1 MQILMVE
8 DDPTV
13 SQSVVLMLQSDTC
26 ALEAAALGHEGVE
39 LAKLNGY
46 DLILL
51 DLDLPDLSGYEVLR
65 ALRAA
70 GIDTPVL
77 VLSGLSTV
85 ANKVKA
91 LEFGADDYLTK
102 PFHKDELLA
111 RVHAVMRRADVA
123 AEQVVRCGD
132 LAIYLEANRVEIAG
146 QPVGLTKKEF
156 EVLELLALRQGTAIS
171 KEMFLSHLYGG
182 MDEPG
187 LKIIDVFLCKLR
199 KKLAAVSGGVEYIE
213 TVWGRGYMLQ
223 DRERLRGAA

>member
-1 MQILMVE
+1 MQILVVE
-8 DDPTV
+8 DDPAV

-26 ALEAAALGHEGVE
+26 ALDAAALGHEGVE
-39 LAKLNGY
+39 LAKLNSY
-46 DLILL
+46 EIILL
-51 DLDLPDLSGYEVLR
+51 DLDLPDFSGYDVLR

-70 GIDTPVL
+70 GIETPVL

-111 RVHAVMRRADVA
+111 RVHAVMRRADVP
-123 AEQVVRCGD
+123 AELVVRCGD

-199 KKLAAVSGGVEYIE
+199 KKLAAFSGGTEYIE
-213 TVWGRGYMLQ
+213 TVWGRGYMLRQ
-223 DRERLRGAA
+223 PERLRDAA

>member
-1 MQILMVE
+1 
-8 DDPTV
+8 
-13 SQSVVLMLQSDTC
+13 
-26 ALEAAALGHEGVE
+26 
-39 LAKLNGY
+39 
-46 DLILL
+46 
-51 DLDLPDLSGYEVLR
+51 
-65 ALRAA
+65 
-70 GIDTPVL
+70 

-111 RVHAVMRRADVA
+111 RVHAVMRRADVP
-123 AEQVVRCGD
+123 AELVVRCGD

-156 EVLELLALRQGTAIS
+156 EVLELLALRQGMAIS

-187 LKIIDVFLCKLR
+187 LKVIDVFLCKLR
-199 KKLAAVSGGVEYIE
+199 KKLAALSGGTEYIE

-223 DRERLRGAA
+223 ERERLRGAA

>member
-77 VLSGLSTV
+77 VLSGFSTV

-111 RVHAVMRRADVA
+111 RVHAVMRRADVP
-123 AEQVVRCGD
+123 AELVVRCGD

-146 QPVGLTKKEF
+146 QPVELTKKEF
-156 EVLELLALRQGTAIS
+156 EVLELLALRQGMAIS

-199 KKLAAVSGGVEYIE
+199 KKLAAFSGGTEYIE
-213 TVWGRGYMLQ
+213 TVWGRGYMLRQ
-223 DRERLRGAA
+223 PERLREAA

>member
-1 MQILMVE
+1 MQILVVE
-8 DDPTV
+8 DDPAV
-13 SQSVVLMLQSDTC
+13 SQSVALMLQSDTC
-26 ALEAAALGHEGVE
+26 AVDAAALGQGGVE
-39 LAKLNGY
+39 LAKRNGY
-46 DLILL
+46 DIILL

-70 GIDTPVL
+70 GIETPVL

-111 RVHAVMRRADVA
+111 RVHAVMRRADVP
-123 AEQVVRCGD
+123 AEPVVRCGD

-146 QPVGLTKKEF
+146 QLVRLTKKEF
-156 EVLELLALRQGTAIS
+156 QVLELLALRQGMTIS
-171 KEMFLSHLYGG
+171 KEMLLSHLYGG
-182 MDEPG
+182 IDEPG

-199 KKLAAVSGGVEYIE
+199 KKLAAVSGG
-213 TVWGRGYMLQ
+213 T
-223 DRERLRGAA
+223 